1 MLNLSIAMRAQ
12 HFSSRFLACLS
23 ALLLLCFTRGE
34 AAAGWLAQSSQQSPQ
49 IKIDSPRGGDALQG
63 VVSVT
68 GTTEVEG
75 FRSMELSFAYQ
86 ADTTGTWFL
95 ISRSSTAVKEGAL
108 ASWDTT
114 TISDGSYRLRVQVTL
129 EDASVLETIIDGLR
143 VRNYLPVETATP
155 GSRAGQVTPTP
166 TRTPLPDF
174 ELMEAGPT
182 PLPTNPAVIT
192 QRDLQ
197 ASLMQGALVATGVF
211 GLVGLYLALR
221 AAFRR

>member
-155 GSRAGQVTPTP
+155 GSRAGQVTPT
-166 TRTPLPDF
+166 RTPLPDF

>member
-1 MLNLSIAMRAQ
+1 MHAQ
-12 HFSSRFLACLS
+12 HFSSRFLACLA

-34 AAAGWLAQSSQQSPQ
+34 AAAERLAQSFQQTPQ
-49 IKIDSPRGGDALQG
+49 IKIDSPRDGDALQG

-75 FRSMELSFAYQ
+75 FRSMELAFAYQ

-95 ISRSSTAVKEGAL
+95 IARSSTAVKEGAL
-108 ASWDTT
+108 TSWDTT

-129 EDASVLETIIDGLR
+129 EDGRVLETIVDELR

-166 TRTPLPDF
+166 THTPLPDF
-174 ELMEAGPT
+174 EFVEADPT

-197 ASLMQGALVATGVF
+197 ASLMQGALVVAGAF